1 MQFIYSKLILH
12 YRSHANQQQSP
23 PVLRKIISQHLVVYL
38 AFEQTYLHSFIY
50 QFYHEITIYTLFKST
65 IYFEIISIYLFKKM
79 CYLKTKAHF
88 TPISC
93 EVQRMI
99 AQKWQ
104 NISIMMWKNIFT
116 LIKETAAW
124 CQKKM
129 PEMQKCVSAN
139 MVGIFFWRAKG
150 IYEWG
155 EGSIPE

>member
-99 AQKWQ
+99 TQKWQ
-104 NISIMMWKNIFT
+104 NISIMMWKNTFSHSNNSKT
-116 LIKETAAW
+116 TG
-124 CQKKM
+124 QKN
-129 PEMQKCVSAN
+129 PLQVTSDLQRVFPPGHSCCDLTS
-139 MVGIFFWRAKG
+139 F
-150 IYEWG
+150 
-155 EGSIPE
+155 SIL